1 MYLGS
6 CLAPFKIMGHAPEV
20 TYLIWPKNWATLCMD
35 VFSIMCLFPTGCA
48 EDILHYSQALSV
60 SYVEILDYYHV
71 PGHAVL
77 HCGRHRHG
85 ARATTSGHRMN
96 LLLWCRSAVFRELK
110 KYQKDFSSWC
120 AVCQHEKKERQRV
133 AVATTKL
140 ELLKRDGNPA
150 P

>member
-35 VFSIMCLFPTGCA
+35 VFSIMCL
-48 EDILHYSQALSV
+48 
-60 SYVEILDYYHV
+60 EILDYYHV